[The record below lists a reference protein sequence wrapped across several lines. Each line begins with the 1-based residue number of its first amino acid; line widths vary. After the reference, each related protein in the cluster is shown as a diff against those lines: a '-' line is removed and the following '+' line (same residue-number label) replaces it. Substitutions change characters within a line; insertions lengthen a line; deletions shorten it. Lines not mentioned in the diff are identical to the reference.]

1 MTNHKNGPFEDS
13 EPVPEY
19 WNRVREYL
27 DEAEHGGEVPTTFDE
42 FIDDLKIWES
52 VYPTLGPNQTLSR
65 FD

>member
-42 FIDDLKIWES
+42 FIDDLRIWEAA
-52 VYPTLGPNQTLSR
+52 YPK
-65 FD
+65 